1 MLLNFTL
8 LEIRSVQNNAIIS
21 LIFRE
26 TEEFR
31 IEEGENVAGSKHK

>member
-1 MLLNFTL
+1 MFLELELELELKTRTNGNYFTL

-26 TEEFR
+26 TE
-31 IEEGENVAGSKHK
+31 